1 MDEVELR
8 RGYLVKAARERLA
21 EIHSFFRR
29 LGVDVATAEDL
40 AQDTFL
46 IAWQR
51 VSRLR
56 GERQLKGWLY
66 GIAYRRYL
74 QHRETARSQTT
85 IELTE
90 EVVESGADPGS
101 DQRFSAHVV
110 RRALMALS
118 DTYLH
123 PLVLVYWEHLSYLEA
138 ARVLSLPVGTLAW
151 RVHTGLKLMRQA
163 LAEKGFDD
171 VLATHT
177 SPPDGRA
184 DPVGED

>member
-1 MDEVELR
+1 VDEVEKR
-8 RGYLVKAARERLA
+8 RACLVKAARARLA
-21 EIHSFFRR
+21 EIHSFLRR
-29 LGVDVATAEDL
+29 LGVDAATAEDL

-51 VSRLR
+51 ASRLR

-74 QHRETARSQTT
+74 QYRETARSQTT

-90 EVVESGADPGS
+90 EVVESGADPGGGQRLS
-101 DQRFSAHVV
+101 DYVV
-110 RRALMALS
+110 RGALMALPEA
-118 DTYLH
+118 YAH
-123 PLVLVYWEHLSYLEA
+123 PLVLVYWQGLSYLEA

-151 RVHTGLKLMRQA
+151 RVHKGLKMMRRA
-163 LAEKGFDD
+163 LAEKGLDD

-177 SPPDGRA
+177 SPPDRRA
-184 DPVGED
+184 DPVCED

>member
-1 MDEVELR
+1 MDEVEQR
-8 RGYLVKAARERLA
+8 RACLVRAARERLA

-29 LGVDVATAEDL
+29 LGVDTATAEDL

-56 GERQLKGWLY
+56 GERELKGWLY

-74 QHRETARSQTT
+74 QYRDAARSQPT

-101 DQRFSAHVV
+101 DQRLSAHVV
-110 RRALMALS
+110 RGALMALPQA
-118 DTYLH
+118 YLH
-123 PLVLVYWEHLSYLEA
+123 PLVLVYWQDLSYLEA

-151 RVHTGLKLMRQA
+151 RVHAGLKMMRQA

-171 VLATHT
+171 VLATHA
-177 SPPDGRA
+177 SPPDGRV
-184 DPVGED
+184 DPVCED